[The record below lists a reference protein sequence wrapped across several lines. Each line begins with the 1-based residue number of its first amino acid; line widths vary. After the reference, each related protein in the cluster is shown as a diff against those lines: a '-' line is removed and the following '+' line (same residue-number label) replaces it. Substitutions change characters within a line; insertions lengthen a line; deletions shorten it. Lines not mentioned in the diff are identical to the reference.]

1 MGVSACPRCAADVGA
16 DDRFC
21 ETCGL
26 DLALRRTGTADARP
40 AGGPCAACGAA
51 SEEAD
56 YCGVCGRRVPGGTD
70 HVAADL
76 GRLAGVSDR
85 GHVHSRNED
94 AMAFGLRRDTG
105 VVAAVV
111 CDGVSSTRR
120 PQDASRVAAE
130 ASLSVLLN
138 AEPAPVP
145 VPVGAGPE
153 EPRTG
158 RTVRVRPAAARPS
171 QAPESA
177 PRVTEEERLLR
188 RAVGAAAEAVAGL
201 AAEREPDAPSCT
213 LVAALVG
220 PSGRV
225 TVAWVG
231 DSRIYHLDGPDSR
244 LLTAD
249 HSWAH
254 EQVAAGVL
262 DPAAAMADP
271 RAHAITRWLGAD
283 GVPHPDVTTL
293 DAEGGLL
300 LLCTDGLWNY
310 LPDPGDLARI
320 ASAADT
326 PHEIAALLTRHAL
339 DSGGRDNVTV
349 VAIPLPERSP
359 A

>member
-1 MGVSACPRCAADVGA
+1 VSACLRCAADVGP

-21 ETCGL
+21 EKCGL
-26 DLALRRTGTADARP
+26 DLALCRTGTADARP
-40 AGGPCAACGAA
+40 LGGPCAGCGAEPGA
-51 SEEAD
+51 AD
-56 YCGVCGRRVPGGTD
+56 YCGVCGRRVPDGTD

-85 GHVHSRNED
+85 GHVHAVNED

-120 PQDASRVAAE
+120 PQDASRAAAE
-130 ASLSVLLN
+130 VALSVLLD
-138 AEPAPVP
+138 AEPAAPVP
-145 VPVGAGPE
+145 VDTGPE

-158 RTVRVRPAAARPS
+158 RTVRVRLA
-171 QAPESA
+171 A
-177 PRVTEEERLLR
+177 PRPGLVPGPAPDATEEDRLLL
-188 RAVGAAAEAVAGL
+188 RAVGAAADAVAGL
-201 AAEREPDAPSCT
+201 AAERDPDAPSCT

-225 TVAWVG
+225 TVGWVG
-231 DSRIYHLDGPDSR
+231 DSRVYHLDGPGSR

-249 HSWAH
+249 HSWAA
-254 EQVAAGVL
+254 EQVAAGAL
-262 DPAAAMADP
+262 DPAVAMADP

-283 GVPHPDVTTL
+283 GAPHPEVVTV
-293 DAEGGLL
+293 DAGGGLL

-310 LPDPGDLARI
+310 VPDPGDLARV
-320 ASAADT
+320 AGAADT

-339 DSGGRDNVTV
+339 DAGGRDNVTV
-349 VAIPLPERSP
+349 VAIRLPERRP